1 MVHLGNSWDS
11 VLAADFQ
18 SESYLQLRQF
28 LKQEY
33 ATATIYPPMDDIFQ
47 ALRLTPY
54 EKSNVVILGQDPY
67 HGPGQAHGLAFSV
80 RPGVPVPPSLK
91 NIYKELSTDLGC
103 TVPDHGYLVD
113 WAKQGVLLLNTALTV
128 RAGQANSHRG
138 KGWEVLTDSI
148 IRHLNLREQPVVF
161 LLWGANARAKVPLI
175 TNPLHLVLCAP
186 HPSPLSAFQGFFGC
200 RHFSQTNAFL
210 RQCGLSEIDWQIR

>member
-1 MVHLGNSWDS
+1 MVHLGNSWDT
-11 VLAADFQ
+11 VLAGEFQ
-18 SESYLQLRQF
+18 SDSYQRLRVF
-28 LKQEY
+28 LKEEY
-33 ATATIYPPMDDIFQ
+33 RTQTIYPPMEDIFQ

-54 EKSNVVILGQDPY
+54 ENANVVILGQDPY

-80 RPGVPVPPSLK
+80 RPGVQPPPSLR
-91 NIYKELSTDLGC
+91 NIYKELADDLGC
-103 TVPDHGYLVD
+103 TIPDHGYLVD

-138 KGWEVLTDSI
+138 KGWEDLTDSI

-200 RHFSQTNAFL
+200 KHFSRTNTFL
-210 RQCGLSEIDWQIR
+210 RQCGLPEIDWQIR

>member
-1 MVHLGNSWDS
+1 MVHLGNSWDT
-11 VLAADFQ
+11 VLASEFQ
-18 SESYLQLRQF
+18 SDSYQRLRVF
-28 LKQEY
+28 LKEEY
-33 ATATIYPPMDDIFQ
+33 RTQTIYPPMEDIFQ

-54 EKSNVVILGQDPY
+54 ENANVVILGQDPY

-80 RPGVPVPPSLK
+80 RPGVQPPPSLR
-91 NIYKELSTDLGC
+91 NIYKELADDLGC
-103 TVPDHGYLVD
+103 TIPDHGYLVD

-138 KGWEVLTDSI
+138 KGWEDLTDSI

-200 RHFSQTNAFL
+200 KHFSRTNTFL
-210 RQCGLSEIDWQIR
+210 RQCGLPEIDWQIR

>member
-1 MVHLGNSWDS
+1 MVHLGNSWDT
-11 VLAADFQ
+11 VLAGEFQ
-18 SESYLQLRQF
+18 SDSYQRLRVF
-28 LKQEY
+28 LKEEY
-33 ATATIYPPMDDIFQ
+33 RTQTIYPPMEDIFQ

-54 EKSNVVILGQDPY
+54 ENANVVILGQDPY

-80 RPGVPVPPSLK
+80 RPGIQIPPSLR
-91 NIYKELSTDLGC
+91 NIYKELADDLGC
-103 TVPDHGYLVD
+103 TIPDHGYLVD

-138 KGWEVLTDSI
+138 KGWEDLTDSI

-161 LLWGANARAKVPLI
+161 LLWGANARAKVPLL

-200 RHFSQTNAFL
+200 KHFSRTNAFL
-210 RQCGLSEIDWQIR
+210 RQCGLPEIDWQIR

>member
-1 MVHLGNSWDS
+1 MVHLGNSWDT
-11 VLAADFQ
+11 VLAGEFQ
-18 SESYLQLRQF
+18 SDSYQRLRVF
-28 LKQEY
+28 LKEEY
-33 ATATIYPPMDDIFQ
+33 RTQTIYPPMEDIFQ

-54 EKSNVVILGQDPY
+54 ENANVVILGQDPY

-80 RPGVPVPPSLK
+80 RPGIQIPPSLR
-91 NIYKELSTDLGC
+91 NIYKELADDLGC
-103 TVPDHGYLVD
+103 TIPDHGYLVD

-138 KGWEVLTDSI
+138 KGWEDLTDSI

-200 RHFSQTNAFL
+200 KHFSRTNTFL
-210 RQCGLSEIDWQIR
+210 RQCGLPEIDWQIR

>member
-1 MVHLGNSWDS
+1 MVHLGNSWDT
-11 VLAADFQ
+11 VLASEFQ
-18 SESYLQLRQF
+18 SDSYQRLRVF
-28 LKQEY
+28 LKEEY
-33 ATATIYPPMDDIFQ
+33 RTQTIYPPMEDIFQ

-54 EKSNVVILGQDPY
+54 ENANVVILGQDPY

-80 RPGVPVPPSLK
+80 RPGIQSPPSLR
-91 NIYKELSTDLGC
+91 NIYKELADDLGC
-103 TVPDHGYLVD
+103 TIPDHGYLVD

-138 KGWEVLTDSI
+138 KGWEDLTDSI

-200 RHFSQTNAFL
+200 KHFSRTNTFL
-210 RQCGLSEIDWQIR
+210 RQCGLPEIDWQIR

>member
-1 MVHLGNSWDS
+1 MVHLGNSWDT
-11 VLAADFQ
+11 VLASEFQ
-18 SESYLQLRQF
+18 SDSYQRLRVF
-28 LKQEY
+28 LKEEY
-33 ATATIYPPMDDIFQ
+33 RTQTIYPPMEDIFQ

-54 EKSNVVILGQDPY
+54 ENANVVILGQDPY

-80 RPGVPVPPSLK
+80 RPGVQAPPSLR
-91 NIYKELSTDLGC
+91 NIYKELADDLGC
-103 TVPDHGYLVD
+103 TIPDHGYLVD

-138 KGWEVLTDSI
+138 KGWEDLTDSI

-186 HPSPLSAFQGFFGC
+186 HPNPLSAFQGFFGC
-200 RHFSQTNAFL
+200 KHFSRTNTFL
-210 RQCGLSEIDWQIR
+210 RQCGLPEIDWQIR

>member
-1 MVHLGNSWDS
+1 MVHFDNSWDQ
-11 VLAADFQ
+11 VLAQEVQ
-18 SESYLQLRQF
+18 SESYLRLREF
-28 LKQEY
+28 LKTEY
-33 ATATIYPPMDDIFQ
+33 STQTIYPPMHDIFQ

-54 EKSNVVILGQDPY
+54 ENANVVILGQDPY

-91 NIYKELSTDLGC
+91 NIYKELADDLGC
-103 TVPDHGYLVD
+103 TIPDHGYLVD

-138 KGWEVLTDSI
+138 KGWEDLTDSI

-200 RHFSQTNAFL
+200 KHFSQANAFL
-210 RQCGLSEIDWQIR
+210 RRCGLPEIDWQIR

>member
-1 MVHLGNSWDS
+1 MVHLGNSWDQ
-11 VLAADFQ
+11 VLAQEFQ
-18 SESYLQLRQF
+18 SESYLQLREF
-28 LKQEY
+28 LKTEY
-33 ATATIYPPMDDIFQ
+33 STQTVYPPMHDIFQ

-54 EKSNVVILGQDPY
+54 ENANVVILGQDPY
-67 HGPGQAHGLAFSV
+67 HGPDQAHGLAFSV

-91 NIYKELSTDLGC
+91 NIYKELAEDLGC
-103 TVPDHGYLVD
+103 TIPNHGYLVD

-148 IRHLNLREQPVVF
+148 IRHLNLREKPVVF

-200 RHFSQTNAFL
+200 KHFSKTNAFL
-210 RQCGLSEIDWQIR
+210 RQCGLPEIDWQIR